1 MKTTQT
7 IQNFLNEN
15 NPDKLKEFVGLFNPD
30 EPELIKQYDEIFNKL
45 KNSYHLSINAKIK
58 NFGKVEINQNLFS
71 TIGCNKN
78 NAFVLH
84 KII

>member
-58 NFGKVEINQNLFS
+58 NINQ
-71 TIGCNKN
+71 
-78 NAFVLH
+78 
-84 KII
+84 KIYLTL